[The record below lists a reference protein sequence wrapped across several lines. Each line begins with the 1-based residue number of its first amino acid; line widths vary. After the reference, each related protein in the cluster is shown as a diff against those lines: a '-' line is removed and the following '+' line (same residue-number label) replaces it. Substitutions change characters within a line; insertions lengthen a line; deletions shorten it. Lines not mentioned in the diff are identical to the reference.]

1 MLQGRFGV
9 LLKLQ
14 KHIFALSFVC
24 IILFFLLHYLGYVKE
39 SLISIYLFLS
49 IWGLEKC
56 LSWRLGYKIGVAP
69 MITRPAN
76 ANSQIRLLGLIW
88 GVVISAFG
96 AYNLFS
102 VLAT

>member
-1 MLQGRFGV
+1 
-9 LLKLQ
+9 
-14 KHIFALSFVC
+14 
-24 IILFFLLHYLGYVKE
+24 
-39 SLISIYLFLS
+39 
-49 IWGLEKC
+49 
-56 LSWRLGYKIGVAP
+56 